1 MIRTGFSASLI
12 ATETYTCMLLT
23 TARIELKSMTFKRK
37 IMNECILGV
46 INNICSHEHP
56 ENTTLGTSTLE
67 LHNTTINVIWSQA
80 DFTELYLVLQ
90 KGKLRTHRI
99 SGGQRYQQMH
109 ATCI

>member
-1 MIRTGFSASLI
+1 
-12 ATETYTCMLLT
+12 
-23 TARIELKSMTFKRK
+23 
-37 IMNECILGV
+37 MNECILGV

-67 LHNTTINVIWSQA
+67 LQNTTINVIWSQA

-99 SGGQRYQQMH
+99 SGSQRYMYQQMY
-109 ATCI
+109 ATCIYLYV